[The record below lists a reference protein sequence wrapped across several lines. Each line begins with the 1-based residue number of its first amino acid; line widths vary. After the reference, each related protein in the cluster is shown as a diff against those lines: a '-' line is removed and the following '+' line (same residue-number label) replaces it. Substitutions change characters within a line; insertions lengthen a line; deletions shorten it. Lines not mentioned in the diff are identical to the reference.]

1 MPRRLT
7 HASVRDLVAAGA
19 VAALAASSRVP
30 SAAAQPAAPSATRA
44 LADSDY
50 ARAERYM
57 AWNVR
62 PLVSL
67 PGRPAWLPDGR
78 LLFRPATTATLA
90 NAFAG
95 GYVVVDPAHPTPA
108 PVSDTATLRTLLR
121 AAAASPEVRDM
132 AVSPD
137 GRRVAFVRDD
147 NLWVRDADG
156 GREQQL
162 TTDGTKN
169 YGYATDNAGWV
180 RSGRAVVRWSPDS
193 KKIATFQQDD
203 RAVGDFYLVR
213 TSTAPRVGHPRL
225 EAWKY
230 PFVGDSAISTIRRV
244 VIDLSGTTSHVVPL
258 QLPPDPHR
266 STLCDH
272 VVCGDAWVDV
282 EWSPDAS
289 RLAFVSTSRDHK
301 RATLRVADAATGA
314 VRDVVDETT
323 PTFFESGY
331 DVVTDRPNWR
341 VLWGTGEV
349 LWFSERDDWGQLYL
363 YDLTSGR
370 LKRQVTTGAGDV
382 AQVLAVDERGRSVL
396 FTAVGREAG
405 GDPYFRHLYRA
416 SLDRAGARLLTPEDA
431 DHEVSLSPDGRNVVD
446 SYSRPE
452 VPPVVVL
459 RDAATGRVTATLAHG
474 DVSRLVATGWTP
486 PVPFT
491 TKARDGHTD
500 LYGLLYRPTAFDSTR
515 RYPVVVN
522 VYPGPQVGS
531 VGSRSF
537 SPVRGDARAMAE
549 LGFIVVQLDALGTPL
564 RSKTF
569 HAAYAADM
577 GDNGIPDQVAA
588 VRQLAARYAWVDS
601 SHVGIWGHSGGGYA
615 TASAM
620 LRFPDFFK
628 VGVSEA
634 GNHDNRLYEDDWGE
648 KWTGLLVRRAD
659 GTTNYDPQANELRAA
674 ALKGHLLI
682 AYGTADDNVPP
693 DNSLALVDALVAANK
708 DVDVLPLPNRRHGF
722 GGEPYMIRRRWDYFV
737 RYLLG
742 AEPPAGYRLHAA
754 PPVTPPPNA
763 AAATVKR

>member
-1 MPRRLT
+1 MPRRL
-7 HASVRDLVAAGA
+7 SPA
-19 VAALAASSRVP
+19 VAVLLTWAVAPTAR
-30 SAAAQPAAPSATRA
+30 AQTTPRA

-50 ARAERYM
+50 ARAERFM
-57 AWNVR
+57 SWNVL

-67 PGRPAWLPDGR
+67 PGRAAWLPDGR
-78 LLFRPATTATLA
+78 LAFRAAATPSTAPNITPNVAPTAPAA
-90 NAFAG
+90 NG
-95 GYVVVDPAHPTPA
+95 RVVVVDAAHNVIDTVGDPGALQALQRAVATA
-108 PVSDTATLRTLLR
+108 PERR
-121 AAAASPEVRDM
+121 GM
-132 AVSPD
+132 ALSPD
-137 GRRVAFVRDD
+137 GRRLAFVRDY
-147 NLWVRDADG
+147 NLWVRDAAG
-156 GREQQL
+156 GNETQL
-162 TTDGTKN
+162 TTDGVKD

-180 RSGRAVVRWSPDS
+180 RSGRAVLLWSPDS

-213 TSTAPRVGHPRL
+213 TTTGARVGHPRL

-244 VIDLSGTTSHVVPL
+244 VIDLSGPSPRLVPL
-258 QLPPDPHR
+258 QLPADPHR

-272 VVCGDAWVDV
+272 VVCGDRWVDV

-301 RATLRVADAATGA
+301 RATLRVADANTGT
-314 VRDVVDETT
+314 VRDVFEETT
-323 PTFFESGY
+323 PTFYESGY

-341 VLWGTGEV
+341 VLWGTNEV

-370 LKRQVTTGAGDV
+370 VKRQVTTGTGDV
-382 AQVLAVDERGRSVL
+382 AQVLAADERGRSVL
-396 FTAVGREAG
+396 FTAVGREPG
-405 GDPYFRHLYRA
+405 RDPYFRHLYRV
-416 SLDRAGARLLTPEDA
+416 SLDRPGARLLTPEDA
-431 DHEVSLSPDGRNVVD
+431 DHDVALSPDGRLIVD
-446 SYSRPE
+446 SYSRPD
-452 VPPVVVL
+452 VAPTVVL
-459 RDAATGRVTATLAHG
+459 RDATTGHVTRTLARG

-491 TKARDGHTD
+491 TKARDGRTD
-500 LYGLLYRPTAFDSTR
+500 LYGLLYRPTGFDSTR

-537 SPVRGDARAMAE
+537 SPARGDARAMAE

-564 RSKTF
+564 RSKAF

-588 VRQLAARYAWVDS
+588 VRQLAARHAWVDS
-601 SHVGIWGHSGGGYA
+601 TRVGIWGHSGGGYA
-615 TASAM
+615 TAAAM
-620 LRFPDFFK
+620 LRFPAFFK

-648 KWTGLLVRRAD
+648 KWTGLVVRNAD
-659 GTTNYDPQANELRAA
+659 GTSNYDAQANQLRAG
-674 ALKGHLLI
+674 ALAGHLLV

-693 DNSLALVDALVAANK
+693 DNSLALVDALIAANK

-742 AEPPAGYRLHAA
+742 AEPPREYQLRAGSGAGPRVGAGQ
-754 PPVTPPPNA
+754 
-763 AAATVKR
+763 R

>member
-1 MPRRLT
+1 MLRPFTRARRTRSPLT
-7 HASVRDLVAAGA
+7 RAPLVASLLAGA
-19 VAALAASSRVP
+19 VAFAPSRRVP
-30 SAAAQPAAPSATRA
+30 AQPAPRA

-57 AWNVR
+57 AWNAL

-78 LLFRPATTATLA
+78 L
-90 NAFAG
+90 AFATPADG
-95 GYVVVDPAHPTPA
+95 TARGASVTVVDPARGATQ
-108 PVSDTATLRTLLR
+108 VVTDTAGIRAVTR
-121 AAAASPEVRDM
+121 AAAAAPERRDM

-137 GRRVAFVRDD
+137 GRRVAFVRDY
-147 NLWVRDADG
+147 NLWVRDAAG
-156 GREQQL
+156 GNEQQL
-162 TTDGTKN
+162 TTDGVKDD
-169 YGYATDNAGWV
+169 GYATDNAGWV
-180 RSGRAVVRWSPDS
+180 RSGRAVVLWSPDS
-193 KKIATFQQDD
+193 RKIATFQQDD

-213 TSTAPRVGHPRL
+213 TSTAARVGHPRL

-230 PFVGDSAISTIRRV
+230 PFVGDSVISTIRRV
-244 VIDLSGTTSHVVPL
+244 VIDLSGAAPRVVPL

-272 VVCGDAWVDV
+272 IVCGNRWVDV

-289 RLAFVSTSRDHK
+289 RLAFVSSSRDHK
-301 RATLRVADAATGA
+301 RATLRVADAATGT
-314 VRDVVDETT
+314 VRDVLDETT

-331 DVVTDRPNWR
+331 DVVTDQPNWR
-341 VLWGTGEV
+341 VLWGTNEV

-363 YDLTSGR
+363 YDLANGR
-370 LKRQVTTGAGDV
+370 LKRQITTGAGDV
-382 AQVLAVDERGRSVL
+382 ARVLAVDERARSVL
-396 FTAVGREAG
+396 FTAVGREPG
-405 GDPYFRHLYRA
+405 RDPYFRHLYRA
-416 SLDRAGARLLTPEDA
+416 SLDRAGSRLLTPEDA
-431 DHEVSLSPDGRNVVD
+431 DHEVSLSPDGRTVVD
-446 SYSRPE
+446 AYSRPE
-452 VPPVVVL
+452 VPPVLVL
-459 RDAATGRVTATLAHG
+459 RDAATGRVSATLARG
-474 DVSRLVATGWTP
+474 DVSRLVATGWTA

-491 TKARDGHTD
+491 TKARDGRTD
-500 LYGLLYRPTAFDSTR
+500 LYGLLYRPTAFDAAR

-549 LGFIVVQLDALGTPL
+549 LGFVVVQLDALGTPL
-564 RSKTF
+564 RSKAF

-588 VRQLAARYAWVDS
+588 VRQLAARYPWVDS
-601 SHVGIWGHSGGGYA
+601 SRVGVWGHSGGGYA

-628 VGVSEA
+628 AGVSEA

-648 KWTGLLVRRAD
+648 KWTGLLVRNAD
-659 GTTNYDPQANELRAA
+659 GTSNYDAQADELRAG
-674 ALKGHLLI
+674 ALKGHLLV

-693 DNSLALVDALVAANK
+693 DNSLVLVDALIAANK

-763 AAATVKR
+763 AGAVKR

>member
-1 MPRRLT
+1 MSGRRLS
-7 HASVRDLVAAGA
+7 HGPRGAA
-19 VAALAASSRVP
+19 VAGVLALGPLGRAG
-30 SAAAQPAAPSATRA
+30 AQPAPRA

-50 ARAERYM
+50 ARAERFM
-57 AWNVR
+57 AWNVV

-67 PGRPAWLPDGR
+67 PGRPSWLADGR
-78 LLFRPATTATLA
+78 LAYRAAAAA
-90 NAFAG
+90 NAPGANARL
-95 GYVVVDPAHPTPA
+95 VVVDPARGTADTIADPA
-108 PVSDTATLRTLLR
+108 AQQAVAR
-121 AAAASPEVRDM
+121 AAGALPERRDM
-132 AVSPD
+132 ARSPD
-137 GRRVAFVRDD
+137 GRRVAFVRDY
-147 NLWVRDADG
+147 NLWVRDSAG
-156 GREQQL
+156 GNEVQL
-162 TTDGTKN
+162 TTDGVKDD
-169 YGYATDNAGWV
+169 GYATDNAGWV
-180 RSGRAVVRWSPDS
+180 RSGRAVVLWSADS
-193 KKIATFQQDD
+193 KKIVTFQQDD

-213 TSTAPRVGHPRL
+213 TTTGGRVGHPQL

-230 PFVGDSAISTIRRV
+230 PFVGDSAVSTIRRV
-244 VIDLSGTTSHVVPL
+244 VIDLSGATPRVIPL
-258 QLPPDPHR
+258 QLAPDAHR

-272 VVCGDAWVDV
+272 IVCGGRWADV

-314 VRDVVDETT
+314 VRDVFTETT
-323 PTFFESGY
+323 PTFYESGY

-341 VLWGTGEV
+341 VLWGTNEV

-363 YDLTSGR
+363 YDLATGR
-370 LKRQVTTGAGDV
+370 VKRQVTTGPGDV
-382 AQVLAVDERGRSVL
+382 AQVLAVDERARSVL
-396 FTAVGREAG
+396 FTAVGREPG
-405 GDPYFRHLYRA
+405 RDPYFRHLYRA
-416 SLDRAGARLLTPEDA
+416 SLDRPAVRLLSPEDA
-431 DHEVSLSPDGRNVVD
+431 DHEVALAPDGRHVVD
-446 SYSRPE
+446 SYSRPD
-452 VPPVVVL
+452 VPPTLVV
-459 RDAATGRVTATLAHG
+459 RDAASGRVTQTLARG
-474 DVSRLVATGWTP
+474 DVSRLAAAGWTP

-491 TKARDGHTD
+491 TKARDGRTD

-549 LGFIVVQLDALGTPL
+549 LGFVVVQLDALGTPL

-588 VRQLAARYAWVDS
+588 VRQLAARYPWVDS
-601 SHVGIWGHSGGGYA
+601 TRVGVWGHSGGGYA
-615 TASAM
+615 TAAAM

-628 VGVSEA
+628 AGVSEA

-648 KWTGLLVRRAD
+648 KWTGLEVRNAD
-659 GTTNYDPQANELRAA
+659 GTTNYDAQANQLRAG
-674 ALKGHLLI
+674 ALKGHLLL

-742 AEPPAGYRLHAA
+742 AEPPREYRLHAA
-754 PPVTPPPNA
+754 PPVTPVPNA
-763 AAATVKR
+763 AGAVKR

>member
-1 MPRRLT
+1 MPRRLP
-7 HASVRDLVAAGA
+7 L
-19 VAALAASSRVP
+19 ALAALLGTGL
-30 SAAAQPAAPSATRA
+30 APAAHAQTAPRA

-50 ARAERYM
+50 ARAERFM
-57 AWNVR
+57 SWNVL
-62 PLVSL
+62 PLVT
-67 PGRPAWLPDGR
+67 PAPRAAWLPDGR
-78 LLFRPATTATLA
+78 LTFRTPALSSTTPNVTPNVAPTTATA
-90 NAFAG
+90 NG
-95 GYVVVDPAHPTPA
+95 RVVVVDP
-108 PVSDTATLRTLLR
+108 VRNVVDTIGDPGALQELQRV
-121 AAAASPEVRDM
+121 AASAPDRRDM
-132 AVSPD
+132 ALSPD
-137 GRRVAFVRDD
+137 GRRIAFVRGY
-147 NLWVRDADG
+147 NLWVRDAG
-156 GREQQL
+156 GGNEVQL
-162 TTDGTKN
+162 TTDGVKD

-180 RSGRAVVRWSPDS
+180 KSGRAVVLWSPDS

-213 TSTAPRVGHPRL
+213 TTTGARVGHPRL

-244 VIDLSGTTSHVVPL
+244 VIDLSGATPRVVPL
-258 QLPPDPHR
+258 QLPADPHR

-272 VVCGDAWVDV
+272 IVCGNRWVDV

-301 RATLRVADAATGA
+301 RATFRIADANTGA
-314 VRDVVDETT
+314 VRDVFEETT
-323 PTFFESGY
+323 PTFYESGY

-341 VLWGTGEV
+341 MLWGSNEL

-363 YDLTSGR
+363 YDLASGR
-370 LKRQVTTGAGDV
+370 VKRPITTGVGDV
-382 AQVLAVDERGRSVL
+382 AAVLSVDERARSVL
-396 FTAVGREAG
+396 FSAVGREAG
-405 GDPYFRHLYRA
+405 GDPYFRHLYRV
-416 SLDRAGARLLTPEDA
+416 SLDRPGARLLTPEDA
-431 DHEVSLSPDGRNVVD
+431 DHDATLSPDGRLVVD

-452 VPPVVVL
+452 VPATVVL
-459 RDAATGRVTATLAHG
+459 RDAATGRVVRTLGRG
-474 DVSRLVATGWTP
+474 DVSRLVAAGWTP

-491 TKARDGHTD
+491 TKARDGRTD
-500 LYGLLYRPTAFDSTR
+500 LYGLLYRPTHFDSTR

-537 SPVRGDARAMAE
+537 SPARGDARAMAE

-601 SHVGIWGHSGGGYA
+601 SRVGVWGHSGGGYA
-615 TASAM
+615 TAAAM
-620 LRFPDFFK
+620 LRFPDFFA

-648 KWTGLLVRRAD
+648 KWTGLVTRNAD
-659 GTTNYDPQANELRAA
+659 GTTNYDTQANQLRAG
-674 ALKGHLLI
+674 ALKGHLLV

-693 DNSLALVDALVAANK
+693 DNSLALVDALIAANK

-742 AEPPAGYRLHAA
+742 AEPPREYQLRAGGGMAPRVGAA
-754 PPVTPPPNA
+754 Q
-763 AAATVKR
+763 R